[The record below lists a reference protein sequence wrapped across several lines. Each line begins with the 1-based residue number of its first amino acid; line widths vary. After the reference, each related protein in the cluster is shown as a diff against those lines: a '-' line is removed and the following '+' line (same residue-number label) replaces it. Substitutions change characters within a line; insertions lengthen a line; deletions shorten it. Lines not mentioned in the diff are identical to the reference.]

1 MVCEEQV
8 SVSAKSP
15 VPLTTP
21 ICNGAVPVLVTVTVW
36 PWLVVPT
43 DKLPKERVEGEV
55 AMPGKV
61 PCPVA
66 VTRVETRPLASLMTV
81 DPERVPVE
89 VGEKLR
95 LTVQLAPGWKI
106 VGHWSDSMRLF
117 DTVMGFS
124 VSAAVPVLVTVNVC
138 AWLVVPATCA
148 PKISNEGE
156 TARPG

>member
-15 VPLTTP
+15 VPLTAP

-43 DKLPKERVEGEV
+43 DKLPKESVEGEV

-66 VTRVETRPLASLMTV
+66 VSSVETRPLASPMTI

-89 VGEKLR
+89 VREKLR
-95 LTVQLAPGWKI
+95 LTVQRAPGWKI
-106 VGHWSDSMRLF
+106 VGHWSDSMGLLE
-117 DTVMGFS
+117 TVMWFG
-124 VSAAVPVLVTVNVC
+124 VSAAVL
-138 AWLVVPATCA
+138 
-148 PKISNEGE
+148 
-156 TARPG
+156 